1 MNNLFRFLKNE
12 KKKKKIENNN
22 VIKWILR
29 RTINGKLVISNFGI
43 SIRFCDA
50 NINVIIKKNGERK
63 Y

>member
-1 MNNLFRFLKNE
+1 MK

-29 RTINGKLVISNFGI
+29 RTINWKLVISNFGI